1 LKVKTMLR
9 KHACLLALAAVLAV
23 GAVLVFGLDVHAVHA
38 GAAEFVGAMT
48 TLAANKPRTYEGHH
62 RIEENAYPSIAS
74 DITYEGAAVGMNN
87 AAGTV
92 GPLGTSSCVRFIGF
106 AGAKCDNSAGAASAL
121 NVDVVSQGHVVLPV
135 TGAVITDV
143 GLPVYATDDDTF
155 AFSPVSGYFVGYV
168 HRWISA
174 GVALVGFDADWVD
187 PYLGFTHVLKSA
199 NYTVTAA
206 DDGKWIWVDTDAVV
220 LTLPAVDGI
229 MLRVGNLA
237 AYGVSGVAISPAA
250 ADLITGP
257 GITAADNKDL
267 INTKATAQRG
277 DWAEISIGDAD
288 GWMASGLR
296 GIWAR
301 EA

>member
-1 LKVKTMLR
+1 MR
-9 KHACLLALAAVLAV
+9 KHAFFLALTSIVVVCAI
-23 GAVLVFGLDVHAVHA
+23 LVFGFDLHAVNAA
-38 GAAEFVGAMT
+38 GAAEFIGAMT
-48 TLAANKPRTYEGHH
+48 TLAANKPRVYEGGH
-62 RIEENAYPSIAS
+62 RIEENVMPVIAS
-74 DITYEGAAVGMNN
+74 DIIYEGAAVGFND

-92 GPLGTSSCVRFIGF
+92 GPLGTSSCNKFCGF
-106 AGAKCDNSAGAASAL
+106 AYTKADNSAGAASAINCDL
-121 NVDVVSQGHVVLPV
+121 ITQGHIVLPV

-143 GLPVYATDDDTF
+143 KQPVYATDDDTF
-155 AFSPVSGYFVGYV
+155 AFSPVSGYFVGYI

-174 GVALVGFDADWVD
+174 GVALVAFDADWQD
-187 PYLGFTHVLKSA
+187 PYAGFTHVLKSA
-199 NYTVTAA
+199 NYSVVAA

-220 LTLPAVDGI
+220 LTLLAVDGV
-229 MLRVGNLA
+229 MFRVGNLA

-277 DWAEISIGDAD
+277 DWAEISVGDAD
-288 GWMASGLR
+288 GWMVSGLR
-296 GIWAR
+296 GTWAR